1 MSKSNE
7 PTLIIDPGH
16 GGIDPGANGFGLN
29 EKEWCLRISL
39 YQYER
44 LKELGANV
52 AITRTDDRTLDS
64 VARTNLI
71 RGKYTYCV
79 SNHWNA
85 FNGQARGVETIHS
98 IHANPEFATNMANA
112 LVEVSGLPMRRVFSR
127 RNNSGTDFYFMHRL
141 TGSTQT
147 VIIEYAFM
155 DHRADHDWYLDDD
168 NFYKAAEAAI
178 EVMCKQ
184 LGVAYK
190 SPAGTTKVE
199 KTPKPTPNNPE
210 TLYKVQAGAF
220 RQRDNAERMLE
231 LMQSEGMDAVIM
243 ERDKLFRVQ
252 IGAYAVYENAERM
265 LKRVKEIEPHAFI
278 SIEGKM
284 PPQGKPKPTPKP
296 KPKKSVK
303 EVALEVYRGQ
313 GGWGNN
319 PGRRRKL
326 EAEGYNYDAV
336 QAEVEKL
343 INANRSPKPTPIKAR
358 DRVRV
363 NQNASEYATGGSIP
377 ARVRGQVYTV
387 HQKPRTQGGRREVLL
402 SEIMS
407 WVYESDV
414 TKV

>member
-1 MSKSNE
+1 MSKR
-7 PTLIIDPGH
+7 LIIDPGH

-52 AITRTDDRTLDS
+52 AITRKDDRTLDS

-71 RGKYTYCV
+71 RGKYDYCV

-85 FNGQARGVETIHS
+85 FNGQARGIETIHS
-98 IHANPEFATNMANA
+98 IHANPEFATNLANA
-112 LVEVSGLPMRRVFSR
+112 LVGVSGLPMRRVFSR
-127 RNNSGTDFYFMHRL
+127 ANNSGTDFYFMHRL

-155 DHRADHDWYLDDD
+155 DHRADHDWYQNDD

-184 LGVAYK
+184 LGVTYK
-190 SPAGTTKVE
+190 SPAGTTKAE
-199 KTPKPTPNNPE
+199 KTPKPKPE
-210 TLYKVQAGAF
+210 TGVLHRVQAGSYGVKANADRMFERLQSKGMDAIIMQIDGEYKVQVGAF
-220 RQRDNAERMLE
+220 GVRANADRMLE
-231 LMQSEGMDAVIM
+231 
-243 ERDKLFRVQ
+243 RVRK
-252 IGAYAVYENAERM
+252 IA
-265 LKRVKEIEPHAFI
+265 PDAFI
-278 SIEGKM
+278 STAG
-284 PPQGKPKPTPKP
+284 QAKPKPAPKP
-296 KPKKSVK
+296 TPKKSVK
-303 EVALEVYRGQ
+303 EVAAEIVAGR

-343 INANRSPKPTPIKAR
+343 INANRAPKPTPIKAR

-363 NQNASEYATGGSIP
+363 NQNASRYATGANIP

-387 HQKPRTQGGRREVLL
+387 HQAPRTQGGRRQVLL